1 MAIIIGTVIEMIL
14 PEGNCKKYIKV
25 VIGIYI
31 VFTIVSPVITKFT
44 GENISVSEALELDKY
59 VQEAE
64 SSVATGNA
72 INADNQNNIMSMY
85 ISGLKE
91 DIAAKLKTK
100 EYEVSNI
107 EVEIADTENYTINSI
122 SLQAVRLQ
130 EDKETDEPET
140 QESVNTV
147 KKIESVEK
155 VDIDLDNSKTN
166 EEHSNTENDTTEKT
180 EEKLSNKEIKEIK
193 EYLSSVYEVRED
205 NITINWNHKLS
216 DFYEIIE

>member
-44 GENISVSEALELDKY
+44 GENISVSEELELDKY

-205 NITINWNHKLS
+205 NITIN
-216 DFYEIIE
+216 

>member
-44 GENISVSEALELDKY
+44 GENISVSEELELDKY
-59 VQEAE
+59 IQEAE

-205 NITINWNHKLS
+205 NITIN
-216 DFYEIIE
+216 

>member
-44 GENISVSEALELDKY
+44 GESISVSEELEINKY
-59 VQEAE
+59 IQEAE
-64 SSVATGNA
+64 NSVVTGNS
-72 INADNQNNIMSMY
+72 ISTDNQNNIMSMY

-91 DIAAKLKTK
+91 DIAAKLRTK
-100 EYEVSNI
+100 GYEASNI
-107 EVEIADTENYTINSI
+107 EVKIADMENYTINSI

-130 EDKETDEPET
+130 EDKDTDEPEA

-147 KKIESVEK
+147 EKIESVEK

-166 EEHSNTENDTTEKT
+166 GEHSNTENDTTEKI

-205 NITINWNHKLS
+205 NITIN
-216 DFYEIIE
+216 

>member
-44 GENISVSEALELDKY
+44 GESISVSEALELDKY

-64 SSVATGNA
+64 SSIATGNS

-85 ISGLKE
+85 VSGLKE
-91 DIAAKLKTK
+91 DIVAKLRTK
-100 EYEVSNI
+100 EYEASNI

-130 EDKETDEPET
+130 EDKDTDEPEV
-140 QESVNTV
+140 QENVNTV
-147 KKIESVEK
+147 EKIESVEK
-155 VDIDLDNSKTN
+155 VDIDIDNSKTNEAN

-180 EEKLSNKEIKEIK
+180 EGKLSNKEIKEIK

-205 NITINWNHKLS
+205 NITIN
-216 DFYEIIE
+216 

>member
-205 NITINWNHKLS
+205 NITIN
-216 DFYEIIE
+216 

>member
-44 GENISVSEALELDKY
+44 GENISVSEELELDKY

-193 EYLSSVYEVRED
+193 EYLSSVYEVSED
-205 NITINWNHKLS
+205 NITIN
-216 DFYEIIE
+216 

>member
-44 GENISVSEALELDKY
+44 GESISVSEALELDKY

-64 SSVATGNA
+64 SSVATGNS

-85 ISGLKE
+85 VSGLKE
-91 DIAAKLKTK
+91 DIAAKLRTK
-100 EYEVSNI
+100 GYEASNI

-130 EDKETDEPET
+130 EDKDTDEPEV
-140 QESVNTV
+140 QENVNTV
-147 KKIESVEK
+147 EKIESVEK
-155 VDIDLDNSKTN
+155 VDIDLDNSKTNEAN

-205 NITINWNHKLS
+205 NITIN
-216 DFYEIIE
+216 

>member
-31 VFTIVSPVITKFT
+31 VFTIVSPVITKCT
-44 GENISVSEALELDKY
+44 GENISVSEELELDKY

-193 EYLSSVYEVRED
+193 EYLSSVYEVSED
-205 NITINWNHKLS
+205 NITIN
-216 DFYEIIE
+216 

>member
-44 GENISVSEALELDKY
+44 GESISVSEALELDKY

-64 SSVATGNA
+64 SSIATGNS

-85 ISGLKE
+85 VSGLKE
-91 DIAAKLKTK
+91 DIAAKLRTK
-100 EYEVSNI
+100 GYEASNI

-130 EDKETDEPET
+130 EDKDTDEPEV
-140 QESVNTV
+140 QENVNTV
-147 KKIESVEK
+147 EKIESVEK

-166 EEHSNTENDTTEKT
+166 EEYSNTENDTTEKT

-205 NITINWNHKLS
+205 NITIN
-216 DFYEIIE
+216 

>member
-44 GENISVSEALELDKY
+44 GESISVSEALELDKY

-64 SSVATGNA
+64 SSVATGNS

-85 ISGLKE
+85 VSGLKE
-91 DIAAKLKTK
+91 DIAAKLRTK
-100 EYEVSNI
+100 GYEASNI

-130 EDKETDEPET
+130 EDKDTDEPEV
-140 QESVNTV
+140 QENVNTV
-147 KKIESVEK
+147 EKIESVEK

-166 EEHSNTENDTTEKT
+166 EEYSNTENDTTEKT

-205 NITINWNHKLS
+205 NITIN
-216 DFYEIIE
+216 

>member
-44 GENISVSEALELDKY
+44 GENISVSEELELDKY
-59 VQEAE
+59 IQEAE

-193 EYLSSVYEVRED
+193 EYLSSVYEVSED
-205 NITINWNHKLS
+205 NITIN
-216 DFYEIIE
+216 

>member
-44 GENISVSEALELDKY
+44 GESISVSEALELDKY

-64 SSVATGNA
+64 SSIATGNS

-85 ISGLKE
+85 VSGLKE
-91 DIAAKLKTK
+91 DIVAKLRTK
-100 EYEVSNI
+100 EYEASNI

-130 EDKETDEPET
+130 EDKDTDEPEV
-140 QESVNTV
+140 QENVNTV
-147 KKIESVEK
+147 EKIERVEK
-155 VDIDLDNSKTN
+155 VDIDIDNSKTN

-193 EYLSSVYEVRED
+193 EYLSSVYEVSED
-205 NITINWNHKLS
+205 NITIN
-216 DFYEIIE
+216 

>member
-44 GENISVSEALELDKY
+44 GESISVSEALELDKY

-64 SSVATGNA
+64 SSVATGYS

-85 ISGLKE
+85 VSGLKE
-91 DIAAKLKTK
+91 DIVAKLRTK
-100 EYEVSNI
+100 EYEASNI

-130 EDKETDEPET
+130 EDKDTDEPEV
-140 QESVNTV
+140 QENVNTV
-147 KKIESVEK
+147 EKIERVEK
-155 VDIDLDNSKTN
+155 VDIDIDNSKTN

-193 EYLSSVYEVRED
+193 EYLSSVYEVSED
-205 NITINWNHKLS
+205 NITIN
-216 DFYEIIE
+216 

>member
-1 MAIIIGTVIEMIL
+1 M
-14 PEGNCKKYIKV
+14 
-25 VIGIYI
+25 
-31 VFTIVSPVITKFT
+31 
-44 GENISVSEALELDKY
+44 ELDKY

-147 KKIESVEK
+147 EKIESVEK

-205 NITINWNHKLS
+205 NITIN
-216 DFYEIIE
+216 

>member
-44 GENISVSEALELDKY
+44 GESISVSEALELDKY

-64 SSVATGNA
+64 SSVATGNS

-85 ISGLKE
+85 VSGLKE
-91 DIAAKLKTK
+91 DIAAKLRTK
-100 EYEVSNI
+100 EYEASNI

-130 EDKETDEPET
+130 EDKDTDEPEV
-140 QESVNTV
+140 QENVNTV
-147 KKIESVEK
+147 EKIESVEK

-166 EEHSNTENDTTEKT
+166 EEYSNTENDTTEKT

-205 NITINWNHKLS
+205 NITIN
-216 DFYEIIE
+216 

>member
-44 GENISVSEALELDKY
+44 GENISVSEELELDKY

-107 EVEIADTENYTINSI
+107 EIEIADTENYTINSI

-193 EYLSSVYEVRED
+193 EYLSSVYEVSED
-205 NITINWNHKLS
+205 NITIN
-216 DFYEIIE
+216 